1 MTWLV
6 PELAGNMDLK
16 YAVTVAAWEA
26 RMQSLAAL
34 LRQPGCLRM
43 GVASTAARFRW
54 IEARR
59 DSSPSRLILFR
70 NMHCSSPQE
79 SVNLNTLDVK

>member
-70 NMHCSSPQE
+70 NMHCRSPQE
-79 SVNLNTLDVK
+79 SVSLNTLDVK